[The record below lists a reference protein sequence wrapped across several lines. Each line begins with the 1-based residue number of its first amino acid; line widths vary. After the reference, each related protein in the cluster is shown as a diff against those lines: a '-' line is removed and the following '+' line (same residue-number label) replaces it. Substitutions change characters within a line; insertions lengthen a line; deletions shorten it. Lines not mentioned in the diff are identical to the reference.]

1 MLMLVML
8 ELAIDTGN
16 LNTELACRERHIS
29 GKLLPA
35 CWKVIEGYVTKCLV
49 LTTLALDELVFSA
62 KFCFIRCFLIILFN
76 EM

>member
-16 LNTELACRERHIS
+16 LNAELACRDTGFS
-29 GKLLPA
+29 GILLPA

-49 LTTLALDELVFSA
+49 LMTLALDELVFSA
-62 KFCFIRCFLIILFN
+62 KFCFIRCFLIISV
-76 EM
+76 